1 MALVKTTVNGQ
12 IGGLFYED
20 TSVNSTKVT
29 LATSGTYTIH
39 QVSISNTDN
48 THKTFL
54 KIYSSDPT
62 VGTTHPD
69 IVLPCEASANAEYSF
84 SPPPSFS
91 NLYYA
96 AVREGGTHNGT
107 ATNVANAITVQF
119 IITSS

>member
-1 MALVKTTVNGQ
+1 MALVKTSVNRQ
-12 IGGLFYED
+12 IGGLFNED
-20 TSVNSTKVT
+20 TSVNSSKVE

-39 QVSISNTDN
+39 QVFISNTNN

-54 KIYSSDPT
+54 KIYSSNPT
-62 VGTTHPD
+62 VGSTHPD
-69 IVLPCEASANAEYSF
+69 IVLPCEASATAEYSF

-96 AVREGGTHNGT
+96 ATREGGTHNT
-107 ATNVANAITVQF
+107 VATNVANAITVQF